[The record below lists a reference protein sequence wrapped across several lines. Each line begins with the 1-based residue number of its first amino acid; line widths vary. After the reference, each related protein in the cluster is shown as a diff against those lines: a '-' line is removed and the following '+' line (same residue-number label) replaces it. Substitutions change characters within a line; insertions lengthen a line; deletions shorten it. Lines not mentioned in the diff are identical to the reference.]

1 MLQIQSYA
9 YCVDNTGVRLVKVFQ
24 VVGASARR
32 QATLGDMVWVVV
44 KAIDTKKGIF
54 LRDEKRKWKF
64 RRGSVHKAVVV
75 QVKQK
80 IRRRDLSY
88 IWFRRNSVVL
98 VNRAGIPLG
107 NRIKT
112 PVPIEVAN
120 KYPGIGSICF
130 KFM

>member
-1 MLQIQSYA
+1 MQSYA

-24 VVGASARR
+24 VVGASCKRE
-32 QATLGDMVWVVV
+32 ATLGDLVWVVV
-44 KAIDTKKGIF
+44 RSADTKRGI
-54 LRDEKRKWKF
+54 LMRDEKKRWKF

-80 IRRRDLSY
+80 IRRRDWSY

-98 VNRAGIPLG
+98 VNRAGLPLG

-120 KYPGIGSICF
+120 KFPGVGSVCY